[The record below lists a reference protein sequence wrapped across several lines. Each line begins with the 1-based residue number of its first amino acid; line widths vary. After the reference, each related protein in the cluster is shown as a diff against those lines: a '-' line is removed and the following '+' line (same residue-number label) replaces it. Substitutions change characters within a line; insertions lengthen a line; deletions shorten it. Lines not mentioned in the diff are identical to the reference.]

1 MSEKLAQKIKAQ
13 VEKFTSSVVEDLRLT
28 EDEVRDILS
37 HMAGHARSLLF
48 SSRPVAASPKEESAV
63 TEFEGL
69 HIPELDDLQDGN
81 LTRPKAVKK
90 KENYV
95 KESVKPATTPKRS
108 EPVSKDFFIKSAAR
122 TTKPA
127 AKTGN
132 KPPVSGRAKPAG
144 AAPAKSAGNT
154 GGKKPVPVKEV
165 QQPKTVSGTK
175 PSTTKVIAVEVKQRA
190 DKQVTTGVLKGS
202 KPKNK

>member
-48 SSRPVAASPKEESAV
+48 SSRPVAAAPKEESAV

-81 LTRPKAVKK
+81 LTRPKASKK
-90 KENYV
+90 KENDV
-95 KESVKPATTPKRS
+95 KESVKQAATPKRS

-154 GGKKPVPVKEV
+154 GTKKSTPKEV
-165 QQPKTVSGTK
+165 QQPKTVSGAK
-175 PSTTKVIAVEVKQRA
+175 PSTSKVIALEVKQGTN
-190 DKQVTTGVLKGS
+190 KQVAPGVLKS
-202 KPKNK
+202 AKSKNK